1 MKKLKLRSR
10 NAKSIHFEASPVKI
24 GTWIDEFLRQ
34 RVIPGSI
41 FPSEHGLRNGTMG
54 DTEGHAAGFGLH
66 QRDSLARRHART
78 GLLTAAFSR
87 HCPVTAASTR
97 LPATMTAAVAQAGS
111 TLSWKSRCAIALFYA
126 I

>member
-1 MKKLKLRSR
+1 MQRAFILRRRLS
-10 NAKSIHFEASPVKI
+10 KI

-41 FPSEHGLRNGTMG
+41 FPNEHGLRNGTMG

-66 QRDSLARRHART
+66 QR
-78 GLLTAAFSR
+78 
-87 HCPVTAASTR
+87 PVTAASTR